1 MSKKTKKLFNTTK
14 KGKKIILITGLSTVG
29 AAVIAIPTGLA
40 LSGKLPDSNSHI
52 IKLNNDF
59 LKNVSTFILQ
69 NKISSSEQFN
79 QNFANQFANFLSE
92 NFKKANFVVLSNEN
106 KLTNENKLSIEITN
120 DFDFDTEVQ
129 LENVDFL
136 NSKKLEMNVS
146 WYNPVEFSIPANTI
160 YDFVQNYID
169 THKISSLSNLAKN
182 IDFKHQLVYKIN
194 ELKSRASVILNVDD
208 LNDDDIILN
217 SPSSSSLTISIQSYV
232 DKIFTLTN
240 NPPNTSV
247 SISDPEN
254 QKQILINDL
263 VPWSAKI
270 AISNETV
277 NKIQELSI
285 LLKPGLIEQ
294 PGLIAPSYFFNSTT
308 TTVTNDAFINSLIDT
323 LNTGLIDE
331 YKIDRSSI
339 SNISCSIIDKNSAY
353 QQFQPNVAKVK
364 FTLTLSNG
372 YFTDDQT
379 GTDNFTLSNNNRTV
393 SMNLYA
399 YNGLYINEH
408 MSTASTNINNFI
420 SANNITLSG
429 ANDAINSPYGQYVE
443 FWYTLLTGDSYQNVT
458 DQYFNLIKPNLYE
471 MQFNETSISITLNE
485 DCGFRFYGDS
495 LQNGDIEISNNY
507 RTITINNI
515 VWAKGTVNISTTN
528 ATLAALTDVFT
539 RNAIY
544 DPSLIDARKQVII
557 NSLFPGLPVEKCS
570 ILYDKNN
577 NNTITFT
584 INNSPDAI
592 TNYMFDVNGIATNVF
607 KISNVTF
614 PVGKIRPI
622 TDYAD
627 LVQSTILLNLI
638 SDSTQLQ
645 TFIPSIVDQMFRGI
659 LKQGEYTTS
668 VNSTST
674 SVTITINN
682 DVNLAFIVPGVDGAA
697 DTTSKTFTFNINLCK
712 AVNIINNYQTAITP
726 QVLQTQGITA
736 ENLQSH
742 DSIVKI
748 LKLIVE
754 PSTPD
759 IDNLINSIADLLT
772 INYSPAPASSRILIK
787 SSNTTY
793 TQNPFTFVVNNAN
806 VNSIN
811 IVFDFSV
818 TQTPT
823 TPTTP
828 NTKQNIMS
836 RFFRGY

>member
-69 NKISSSEQFN
+69 NKIPSSNEFN
-79 QNFANQFANFLSE
+79 QNFKYQFADFLSE
-92 NFKKANFVVLSNEN
+92 NFKKANFVVSS
-106 KLTNENKLSIEITN
+106 NENKLSIQITN
-120 DFDFDTEVQ
+120 DFDFDTEIQ
-129 LENVDFL
+129 LENVKFL
-136 NSKKLEMNVS
+136 DSKNLEIMNVS
-146 WYNPVEFSIPANTI
+146 WYNPVNFSIPADTI
-160 YDFVQNYID
+160 FNFVQDYID
-169 THKISSLSNLAKN
+169 THKVSSLSNLAKDK
-182 IDFKHQLVYKIN
+182 DFKHQLVVKIN
-194 ELKSRASVILNVDD
+194 ELNPGSRVILNFDD

-240 NPPNTSV
+240 NDPNPNV
-247 SISDPEN
+247 SINDPVN

-277 NKIQELSI
+277 NKIQELSMQ
-285 LLKPGLIEQ
+285 Q

-429 ANDAINSPYGQYVE
+429 ANDAINSQYGQYAE
-443 FWYTLLTGDSYQNVT
+443 FWYTLLTGNSYDTVT
-458 DQYFNLIKPNLYE
+458 DEYLRSINPNLYQ

-485 DCGFRFYGDS
+485 DCGFRFYGNS
-495 LQNGDIEISNNY
+495 LQNGDIKISNNY

-528 ATLAALTDVFT
+528 ATLATLTEVLT
-539 RNAIY
+539 NNAIY

-557 NSLFPGLPVEKCS
+557 NRLFPGLPVEKCS

-592 TNYMFDVNGIATNVF
+592 TNYMFVDDTGITTNVF

-627 LVQSTILLNLI
+627 LVQSTILQNLI

-645 TFIPSIVDQMFRGI
+645 TFIPSIVSQMFRGI

-759 IDNLINSIADLLT
+759 IDTLINSIADLLT
-772 INYSPAPASSRILIK
+772 INYVPAPNSSRILIK

-793 TQNPFTFVVNNAN
+793 TQNPFTFVVNGANAN
-806 VNSIN
+806 NIS

-818 TQTPT
+818 AQTPT

>member
-1 MSKKTKKLFNTTK
+1 MSRKTKKLFNTTK
-14 KGKKIILITGLSTVG
+14 KGKKIFLITGLSTAG

-40 LSGKLPDSNSHI
+40 LSNNLPNSDKHI
-52 IKLNNDF
+52 IKLNDDF

-69 NKISSSEQFN
+69 NEIPSFEEFN
-79 QNFANQFANFLSE
+79 QKFKNQFADFLSE
-92 NFKKANFVVLSNEN
+92 NFKKANFVVVA
-106 KLTNENKLSIEITN
+106 NENKLSIQITN
-120 DFDFDTEVQ
+120 DFDFDTGVQ
-129 LENVDFL
+129 LENVFFL
-136 NSKKLEMNVS
+136 DSKNLEMNVS
-146 WYNPVEFSIPANTI
+146 WYDPVEISIPANTI
-160 YDFVQNYID
+160 YNFVQNYID
-169 THKISSLSNLAKN
+169 THKISSLSNLAKD
-182 IDFKHQLVYKIN
+182 IYFKEELVSKIKPLN
-194 ELKSRASVILNVDD
+194 PDSSASLSV
-208 LNDDDIILN
+208 DDIILN
-217 SPSSSSLTISIQSYV
+217 SSSSYSLTISIQSDV
-232 DKIFTLTN
+232 EKIFTLDNTDQ
-240 NPPNTSV
+240 NPNV
-247 SISDPEN
+247 SINDPEN
-254 QKQILINDL
+254 KKQILINNL
-263 VPWSAKI
+263 VPWSARI

-277 NKIQELSI
+277 NKIQELSM
-285 LLKPGLIEQ
+285 Q
-294 PGLIAPSYFFNSTT
+294 QGLIAPSYFFNSTT
-308 TTVTNDAFINSLIDT
+308 IKVTNDAFINPLIDI

-339 SNISCSIIDKNSAY
+339 SNISYSIINKDSVY
-353 QQFQPNVAKVK
+353 QPYLPNVAKVN
-364 FTLTLSNG
+364 FTLTLSNR

-379 GTDNFTLSNNNRTV
+379 GSNNFTLSNNNRTV

-408 MSTASTNINNFI
+408 MSTASANINNFI

-429 ANDAINSPYGQYVE
+429 ANDAINSQYGQYAK
-443 FWYTLLTGDSYQNVT
+443 FWYTLLTGNSYQDVT
-458 DQYFNLIKPNLYE
+458 DDYYSLINPNLYQ

-485 DCGFRFYGDS
+485 KCGFRFYGNS
-495 LQNGDIEISNNY
+495 LQNGDIVISNNY

-557 NSLFPGLPVEKCS
+557 NSLFPGLPVGKCS
-570 ILYDKNN
+570 ILYDNN

-592 TNYMFDVNGIATNVF
+592 TNYMFVDDSGITTNVF

-614 PVGKIRPI
+614 PVGKIRPVAN
-622 TDYAD
+622 YAD
-627 LVQSTILLNLI
+627 IVQSTILQNLI
-638 SDSTQLQ
+638 SDSTTLQ
-645 TFIPSIVDQMFRGI
+645 KTYLPPIIDQMFRGI
-659 LKQGEYTTS
+659 LKQGQYTTS
-668 VNSTST
+668 VNSTNT

-697 DTTSKTFTFNINLCK
+697 ETTSKTFTFDIKLCK
-712 AVNIINNYQTAITP
+712 VVNIINNYQDAITS
-726 QVLQTQGITA
+726 QVLQAQGITA
-736 ENLQSH
+736 SNLQSH

-748 LKLIVE
+748 LKLIVDN
-754 PSTPD
+754 STAD
-759 IDNLINSIADLLT
+759 KENLINSIADLLT

-793 TQNPFTFVVNNAN
+793 TQDPFTFVVNGSN

-823 TPTTP
+823 TP

>member
-14 KGKKIILITGLSTVG
+14 KGKKIFLITGLSTVG

-40 LSGKLPDSNSHI
+40 LSNKLPNSDTHIDTHI
-52 IKLNNDF
+52 IKLNDDF

-69 NKISSSEQFN
+69 NKISSSDEFN
-79 QNFANQFANFLSE
+79 QNYKYQFANFLSE
-92 NFKKANFVVLSNEN
+92 KFKKANFVVVSNQD
-106 KLTNENKLSIEITN
+106 KLSIQITN
-120 DFDFDTEVQ
+120 DFDFDTEIQ
-129 LENVDFL
+129 LGSVVFL
-136 NSKKLEMNVS
+136 DSKNLEMNVS
-146 WYNPVEFSIPANTI
+146 WYNPVKFSIPPNTI
-160 YDFVQNYID
+160 FNFAQDYID
-169 THKISSLSNLAKN
+169 NHKISSLSNLAKDK
-182 IDFKHQLVYKIN
+182 DFKEQLVSKIKP
-194 ELKSRASVILNVDD
+194 LDPGSSAILSV
-208 LNDDDIILN
+208 DDIILN
-217 SPSSSSLTISIQSYV
+217 SPSSNSLTISIQSYV

-240 NPPNTSV
+240 TDPNPNV
-247 SISDPEN
+247 SINDPDN

-263 VPWSAKI
+263 VAWSAKI

-277 NKIQELSI
+277 NKIQELSMQ
-285 LLKPGLIEQ
+285 Q

-429 ANDAINSPYGQYVE
+429 ANDAINSQYGQYAE
-443 FWYTLLTGDSYQNVT
+443 FWYTLLTGNSYQDVT
-458 DQYFNLIKPNLYE
+458 DEYINLIKPNLYQ
-471 MQFNETSISITLNE
+471 MTFNETSISITLNQ
-485 DCGFRFYGDS
+485 DCGFRFYGNS
-495 LQNGDIEISNNY
+495 LQNGDIVISNNY

-528 ATLAALTDVFT
+528 ATLAALTEVLT
-539 RNAIY
+539 NNAIY

-557 NSLFPGLPVEKCS
+557 NSLFPGLPVGKCS
-570 ILYDKNN
+570 ILYDNN

-592 TNYMFDVNGIATNVF
+592 TNYTFVDDSGITTNVF

-622 TDYAD
+622 TDYAN
-627 LVQSTILLNLI
+627 LVQSTISQNLI
-638 SDSTQLQ
+638 SDSTTLQ
-645 TFIPSIVDQMFRGI
+645 KTYLPPIIDQMFRGI
-659 LKQGEYTTS
+659 LKQGQYTTS
-668 VNSTST
+668 VNSTNT

-697 DTTSKTFTFNINLCK
+697 ETTSKTFTFDIKLCK
-712 AVNIINNYQTAITP
+712 VVNIINNYQDAITS
-726 QVLQTQGITA
+726 QVLQAQGITA
-736 ENLQSH
+736 ANLQSRE
-742 DSIVKI
+742 SIVKI
-748 LKLIVE
+748 LKLIVDN
-754 PSTPD
+754 STAD
-759 IDNLINSIADLLT
+759 KENLINSIADLLT

-793 TQNPFTFVVNNAN
+793 TQNPFTFVVNGSN

-818 TQTPT
+818 TQAPT

-828 NTKQNIMS
+828 NTKQNITS